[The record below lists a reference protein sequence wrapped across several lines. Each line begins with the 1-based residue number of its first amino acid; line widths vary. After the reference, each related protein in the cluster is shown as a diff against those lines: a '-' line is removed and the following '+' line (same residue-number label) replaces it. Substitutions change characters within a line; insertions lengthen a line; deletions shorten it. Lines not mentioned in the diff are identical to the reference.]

1 MINYGT
7 IIQISGI
14 QKLNTIKFTIKEVYG
29 TLNNGGAF
37 NIYGLKCWYET
48 GEINDDDNLI
58 KKNDEKSFEFIVLM
72 PNWRLCGWRN
82 CLTNKRSWVLIEVS
96 KNLNEWVVI
105 AAVFVAS
112 NSRGSKEY
120 SP

>member
-1 MINYGT
+1 MPVTRRTDEPMMPKKMALKLILDKRNLVFLIRRFET
-7 IIQISGI
+7 FFIIKQMA
-14 QKLNTIKFTIKEVYG
+14 QT
-29 TLNNGGAF
+29 
-37 NIYGLKCWYET
+37 
-48 GEINDDDNLI
+48 
-58 KKNDEKSFEFIVLM
+58 FEFIVLM